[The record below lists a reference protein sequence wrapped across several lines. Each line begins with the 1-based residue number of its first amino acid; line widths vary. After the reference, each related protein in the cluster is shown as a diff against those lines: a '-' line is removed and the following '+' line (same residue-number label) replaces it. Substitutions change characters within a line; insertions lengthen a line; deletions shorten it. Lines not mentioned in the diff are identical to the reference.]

1 MAPSVWQD
9 PTHRSISCIALSRF
23 FRVAAVA
30 HACFSERTVNHL
42 ALALQCNHLDALER
56 TWLSR
61 SRSSSDQRFLHH
73 VGSMEACKA
82 LSRLARCPNSV
93 DTTLKPSLTSS
104 SVPALPPAVMCDVV
118 LRLHV
123 VEDLLALVQ
132 VPTDAAEW
140 RDVEELKALAAV
152 ELVGYLRPMPFGE
165 DAREAFL
172 RSEHAHARYA
182 IERLQTLVELA
193 APSILHVLREPSV
206 SPALGAM
213 CCATLSRLAATN
225 ACRSQLLA
233 LGTLSIA
240 LLHVPEVLV
249 DARALATSHKM
260 ATSPS
265 SRPTPV
271 ACDAVVSDPAL
282 LSVPASLFTLLSKLC
297 AIADGRVA
305 LMRAQ
310 VMPRVLKRL
319 QLTDATDTVRDLDVK
334 SEIAVLVRRLAATNV
349 VEGNTSE
356 LFLHF
361 HVLEL
366 LAEIVASV
374 ARAPAPTQS
383 RAHARWRWR
392 VLDHVVAAI
401 AALAQDVMVCVPRLV
416 RIDVMALLQP
426 VFAETAE
433 SCDRGNDSPHV
444 QSLWYEIVAIV
455 HAIASY
461 PFGEFDGYLLRHSHG
476 VLQEQSDMTVDS
488 PVTLMDRIKRLAYDF
503 KRELRHRPRLAGDR
517 PSIGELARETLAKL
531 KERHAPARS
540 PTQTKISTV
549 GTGRTTASFPALP
562 VSPKTKATSKTKRET
577 EKPSTRDS
585 RRPESATLLPLTS
598 PPKDA
603 TEASNVKEAASSSTD
618 ISRDLLSTR
627 PPGPMPSSGEP
638 PPHYIFARPKSKAK
652 KSTKRRGNNSAD
664 DVFSHCLMLDPL
676 FDQASAP
683 VAVVAR
689 VREGSRAS
697 MDEQGDNEDLTGHAF
712 YQELERQGHC
722 VQFRG
727 RRAKRGDRYFP
738 SLGRLHIE
746 QPDTVLR

>member
-1 MAPSVWQD
+1 
-9 PTHRSISCIALSRF
+9 
-23 FRVAAVA
+23 
-30 HACFSERTVNHL
+30 
-42 ALALQCNHLDALER
+42 
-56 TWLSR
+56 
-61 SRSSSDQRFLHH
+61 
-73 VGSMEACKA
+73 
-82 LSRLARCPNSV
+82 
-93 DTTLKPSLTSS
+93 
-104 SVPALPPAVMCDVV
+104 
-118 LRLHV
+118 
-123 VEDLLALVQ
+123 
-132 VPTDAAEW
+132 
-140 RDVEELKALAAV
+140 
-152 ELVGYLRPMPFGE
+152 
-165 DAREAFL
+165 
-172 RSEHAHARYA
+172 
-182 IERLQTLVELA
+182 
-193 APSILHVLREPSV
+193 
-206 SPALGAM
+206 
-213 CCATLSRLAATN
+213 
-225 ACRSQLLA
+225 
-233 LGTLSIA
+233 
-240 LLHVPEVLV
+240 
-249 DARALATSHKM
+249 
-260 ATSPS
+260 
-265 SRPTPV
+265 
-271 ACDAVVSDPAL
+271 
-282 LSVPASLFTLLSKLC
+282 
-297 AIADGRVA
+297 
-305 LMRAQ
+305 
-310 VMPRVLKRL
+310 
-319 QLTDATDTVRDLDVK
+319 
-334 SEIAVLVRRLAATNV
+334 
-349 VEGNTSE
+349 
-356 LFLHF
+356 
-361 HVLEL
+361 
-366 LAEIVASV
+366 
-374 ARAPAPTQS
+374 
-383 RAHARWRWR
+383 
-392 VLDHVVAAI
+392 
-401 AALAQDVMVCVPRLV
+401 
-416 RIDVMALLQP
+416 MALLQP

-549 GTGRTTASFPALP
+549 GTG
-562 VSPKTKATSKTKRET
+562 
-577 EKPSTRDS
+577 
-585 RRPESATLLPLTS
+585 
-598 PPKDA
+598 
-603 TEASNVKEAASSSTD
+603 
-618 ISRDLLSTR
+618 
-627 PPGPMPSSGEP
+627 EP